1 MSAERSVRPVLSKAG
16 CKKMGKVNEKTRK
29 RNKRKVHIR
38 KRILGSPERPR
49 MTVFRSNKHMY
60 IQAIDDST
68 GKTIVAASSL
78 EKELSGKPN
87 SVENAAKLGEVFGKR
102 LSEQKLKSV
111 VFDRNGYKY
120 HGIVKAIADGAR
132 KAGIEF

>member
-1 MSAERSVRPVLSKAG
+1 
-16 CKKMGKVNEKTRK
+16 MGKVNEKTRK

-68 GKTIVAASSL
+68 GKTIVAVSSL
-78 EKELSGKPN
+78 EKELSGMVN
-87 SVENAAKLGEVFGKR
+87 SVENAAKLGEAFGKR

-132 KAGIEF
+132 KAGIDF